1 MEPTTFQD
9 RTGYAAPDT
18 AEQLVRTIDDS
29 TKSSIGISLIHLLTI
44 GSIGASIALFASGK
58 RELGIFVGL
67 WPPTFEALKAAAERR
82 G

>member
-1 MEPTTFQD
+1 MEPTTYQS
-9 RTGYAAPDT
+9 RTGYEAPDT

-29 TKSSIGISLIHLLTI
+29 TKNSVGISLIHLLTI
-44 GSIGASIALFASGK
+44 ASIGASIALFASGK